1 MEQTLMLEFDSTAF
15 WRLPGEEEATNPGIF
30 GKGLAHWLAER
41 LREAG
46 VDAQKVVPEDF
57 GWSVQVRSDSH
68 TLYVV
73 CANSPGGENRWRVF
87 AYSESKLVG
96 KQKEADSLTALYGA
110 VKQCLES
117 DPAIQ
122 NIQQHK

>member
-1 MEQTLMLEFDSTAF
+1 MEQTLMIEFDSTAF
-15 WRLPGEEEATNPGIF
+15 WPLPGEEDATNHGII

-46 VDAQKVVPEDF
+46 VPAQKVIPEDF
-57 GWSVQVRSDSH
+57 GWCVQVRSDSH
-68 TLYVV
+68 NLYVV
-73 CANSPGGENRWRVF
+73 CANSPTGENRWRVF
-87 AYSESKLVG
+87 AYSESRLVG
-96 KQKEADSLTALYGA
+96 KQKEADALTSLFGA
-110 VKQCLES
+110 VKECLES